1 MVMAQIVKS
10 GDVLAGL
17 RAAAPLLVAMVPIGV
32 VFGAVA
38 VSKGLSA
45 LEACLMSLFVFA
57 GGSQFV
63 AMDLWTHPA
72 SWVALGFA
80 ALLVN
85 LRHVLMSASIASKLD
100 GFNGW
105 RKYAAML
112 VLTDES
118 WALSEFRA
126 MKARLTPAF
135 FASAALSIYAVW
147 NVSTLAGALL
157 GSVMGDMTVIGL
169 DFAFPAVFIVLLM
182 GFWKGTETGLVLL
195 ASALTS
201 WVTHLY
207 IPGAWYIATGAL
219 AGLAVAAFG
228 RTETL
233 PDENKADAEQPA

>member
-1 MVMAQIVKS
+1 MSVSEKRAEFT
-10 GDVLAGL
+10 AGL

-38 VSKGLSA
+38 IGKGLSP
-45 LEACLMSLFVFA
+45 LEASLMSLLVFA

-72 SWVALGFA
+72 SWSALGFA

-85 LRHVLMSASIASKLD
+85 LRHVLMSASIAGKLD
-100 GFNGW
+100 DFTGW

-126 MKARLTPAF
+126 MTANLTAAF
-135 FASAALSIYAVW
+135 FIGAALPIYLLW
-147 NVSTLAGALL
+147 NLSTLAGALL
-157 GSVMGDMTVIGL
+157 GSVMGDMSILGL

-182 GFWKGTETGLVLL
+182 GFWKGRETGFVLL
-195 ASALTS
+195 ASASAACLTYAL
-201 WVTHLY
+201 V
-207 IPGAWYIATGAL
+207 PGAWYIAAGAL

-228 RTETL
+228 HE
-233 PDENKADAEQPA
+233 EQAEQPA

>member
-1 MVMAQIVKS
+1 MVKQKS
-10 GDVLAGL
+10 GDLLAGL
-17 RAAAPLLVAMVPIGV
+17 RAASPLLVAMIPIGV

-45 LEACLMSLFVFA
+45 LEACLMSLLVFA

-85 LRHVLMSASIASKLD
+85 LRHVLMSASIAGKLD
-100 GFNGW
+100 GFVGW

-126 MKARLTPAF
+126 MTAKLTPAF
-135 FASAALSIYAVW
+135 FVSAALSIYTVW
-147 NVSTLAGALL
+147 NLSTLAGALL

-182 GFWKGTETGLVLL
+182 GFWKGNETGLVLL
-195 ASALTS
+195 ASAIASL
-201 WVTHLY
+201 VTHLY
-207 IPGAWYIATGAL
+207 VPGAWYIAAGAL
-219 AGLAVAAFG
+219 AGLAVAALG
-228 RTETL
+228 RAE
-233 PDENKADAEQPA
+233 DEADAETAADKVEQPA

>member
-1 MVMAQIVKS
+1 MVVKEKS
-10 GDVLAGL
+10 AELAAGV

-32 VFGAVA
+32 VFGAIA

-45 LEACLMSLFVFA
+45 LETCLMSLLVFA

-72 SWVALGFA
+72 SWLALGFA

-85 LRHVLMSASIASKLD
+85 LRHLLMSASIAAKLE
-100 GFNGW
+100 GFSGW
-105 RKYAAML
+105 RKYVAML

-126 MKARLTPAF
+126 MNAKLTPAF
-135 FASAALSIYAVW
+135 FTGAALSIYAVW
-147 NVSTLAGALL
+147 NISTLAGALL
-157 GSVMGDMTVIGL
+157 GSVMGDMTLIGL

-195 ASALTS
+195 ASAITA
-201 WVTHLY
+201 WFTHLY
-207 IPGAWYIATGAL
+207 IPGAWYIASGAL
-219 AGLAVAAFG
+219 AGLAVAAFSA
-228 RTETL
+228 
-233 PDENKADAEQPA
+233 DEQQPEDEKNELEQAA

>member
-1 MVMAQIVKS
+1 MS
-10 GDVLAGL
+10 VLEKRAELGAGL
-17 RAAAPLLVAMVPIGV
+17 RAAAPLLVAMVPIGA

-38 VSKGLSA
+38 VGKGLSP
-45 LEACLMSLFVFA
+45 LEASLMSILVFA

-72 SWVALGFA
+72 SWSALGFA

-85 LRHVLMSASIASKLD
+85 LRHVLMSASIAGKLD
-100 GFNGW
+100 DFTGW

-126 MKARLTPAF
+126 VAGRLTAAF
-135 FASAALSIYAVW
+135 FTGAALPIYLVW
-147 NVSTLAGALL
+147 NIATLTGALL

-182 GFWKGTETGLVLL
+182 GFWKGRETGLVLL
-195 ASALTS
+195 ASAAAAF
-201 WVTHLY
+201 VTHALV
-207 IPGAWYIATGAL
+207 PGAWYIAAGAL
-219 AGLAVAAFG
+219 AGLSVAAFG
-228 RTETL
+228 RE
-233 PDENKADAEQPA
+233 DEVEQPA

>member
-1 MVMAQIVKS
+1 MSIWDKRTEFV
-10 GDVLAGL
+10 AGL

-38 VSKGLSA
+38 IGKGLSP
-45 LEACLMSLFVFA
+45 LEASLMSLLVFA

-72 SWVALGFA
+72 SWSALGFA

-85 LRHVLMSASIASKLD
+85 LRHVLMSASIAGKLD
-100 GFNGW
+100 DFRGW

-118 WALSEFRA
+118 WALSEFRVIA
-126 MKARLTPAF
+126 NRLTAVF
-135 FASAALSIYAVW
+135 FTGAALSIYIVW
-147 NVSTLAGALL
+147 NLATLTGALL
-157 GSVMGDMTVIGL
+157 GSVMGDMSVIGL

-182 GFWKGTETGLVLL
+182 GFWKGRETGLVLL
-195 ASALTS
+195 ASASAACLTHAL
-201 WVTHLY
+201 V
-207 IPGAWYIATGAL
+207 PGAWYIAAGAL

-228 RTETL
+228 H
-233 PDENKADAEQPA
+233 DEQAERPA